1 MRKRW
6 SRPAV
11 VSAAG
16 LLLAIVGLVVSNA
29 WGGVDSIQAATS
41 SEEFATLAHEQGNQV
56 RWASWADIVLI
67 VPGYGM
73 FLGGLLAVLRG
84 DDPKPRSQ
92 RVAAVGR
99 MVLVAAV
106 VSDQTEN
113 AMLQL
118 GMGGVDLDGPVSDAA
133 VDPSGWLIG
142 VLQAAFWA
150 KWVLLLGS
158 VAAVVTLAVTRRADK
173 AGASA
178 AAI

>member
-67 VPGYGM
+67 DAEM
-73 FLGGLLAVLRG
+73 
-84 DDPKPRSQ
+84 DWT
-92 RVAAVGR
+92 VAAEEFVSKGRNTPFEGAGVTGRVVRTLVGGTTVWSLGR
-99 MVLVAAV
+99 ATRVPEPGAPAA
-106 VSDQTEN
+106 T
-113 AMLQL
+113 
-118 GMGGVDLDGPVSDAA
+118 
-133 VDPSGWLIG
+133 
-142 VLQAAFWA
+142 
-150 KWVLLLGS
+150 
-158 VAAVVTLAVTRRADK
+158 
-173 AGASA
+173 
-178 AAI
+178 